1 MYVEPRIWDEEH
13 LMRRAA
19 LCGGRDWA
27 VKCPEGWMELTSH
40 GDMWTVIFDFNNGYG
55 RKEIVHDYLH
65 VALRRITAV
74 LEGGTPFFPSHVPGA
89 PIRWT
94 HFEFDNSYRAV
105 FHDGEF
111 RLRTFKGGWLLVYL
125 TADEAFVPVAWS
137 REPRDFMGGIERVLG
152 EILKHARRVTV
163 LHDGNPEFFKI
174 SDHPGELARCRLDHE
189 TVVTLG
195 EHDVEF
201 KGEIAIPRFAVKK
214 FGCAETIDVLRI
226 TEQRAI
232 MSPIGAS
239 TPVNYKQIGHSTAPT
254 TAGRARH
261 QGRED
266 GVPPQPQDVLTPL
279 NPSIKDAFVNHLNEV
294 ATIGGPGRA
303 IRKKLVPVFSRLA
316 DVGNPFRGR
325 GKVLQEQLAKLSG
338 GKLGCDRA
346 FRYAMTT
353 FLEHSCLIRHDGDD
367 LVMDFDDLRDPTS
380 ALSRSL
386 APWLPGNPE
395 SNTPPV
401 PSAPPSGDATP
412 PVNPES
418 NTPPV
423 PSAPP
428 SGDATPDSPSSA
440 PPSQSPPQSTMQRDV
455 AHDRESATVPPP
467 DKKANHDDYFQQFRD
482 AHEEARAASARMP
495 PTQRIPFKP
504 RYKGTDPHD
513 DDIVDDFVQPARA
526 PPQGKK
532 EPDT

>member
-1 MYVEPRIWDEEH
+1 MYLPPRIYDEEH
-13 LMRRAA
+13 LVRRSQ
-19 LCGGRDWA
+19 LCGGHDW
-27 VKCPEGWMELTSH
+27 VIKCPEGWMELTSH
-40 GDMWTVIFDFNNGYG
+40 GDIWTVVFNFNHGYG
-55 RKEIVHDYLH
+55 RKEIHRGQLYE
-65 VALRRITAV
+65 ALRKISEV
-74 LEGGTPFFPSHVPGA
+74 VEGGTPFLPVHLPGA
-89 PIRWT
+89 PTCWT
-94 HFEFDNSYRAV
+94 HFEYDNSYRAV
-105 FHDGEF
+105 FHEGEF
-111 RLRTFKGGWLLVYL
+111 RIRTFKGGWLLVYV
-125 TADEAFVPVAWS
+125 TADQAFVPVAWG
-137 REPRDFMGGIERVLG
+137 REPREFTATIEYVLSD
-152 EILKHARRVTV
+152 IHKKLRRVAV
-163 LHDGNPEFFKI
+163 LHDGNFFYFQM
-174 SDHPGELARCRLDHE
+174 SDHPGEIARCRLDHE

-201 KGEIAIPRFAVKK
+201 KDELAIPRLAVKI
-214 FGCAETIDVLRI
+214 FGCAETIDVLGI
-226 TEQRAI
+226 NEERAI

-239 TPVNYKQIGHSTAPT
+239 TPVNYKQIPHSNVRT

-266 GVPPQPQDVLTPL
+266 GVQPQPQDVLTPL
-279 NPSIKDAFVNHLNEV
+279 NPSIKEAFVNHLNEV

-303 IRKKLVPVFSRLA
+303 IRKKLVSVFSRLA
-316 DVGNPFRGR
+316 DVGNPYRGR

-367 LVMDFDDLRDPTS
+367 LVMDFPDLRDPTS
-380 ALSRSL
+380 ALYRSL

-412 PVNPES
+412 PGNPES
-418 NTPPV
+418 DTPPV

-428 SGDATPDSPSSA
+428 SGDATPDSPRSA
-440 PPSQSPPQSTMQRDV
+440 PSSQSPPQSTQRDV
-455 AHDRESATVPPP
+455 AHGRESPTVPPP
-467 DKKANHDDYFQQFRD
+467 DKKKANHDDYFQQFRD
-482 AHEEARAASARMP
+482 AHEEARAASARVP
-495 PTQRIPFKP
+495 PRQRIPFKP

>member
-1 MYVEPRIWDEEH
+1 
-13 LMRRAA
+13 MRRAA
-19 LCGGRDWA
+19 LCGGRDW
-27 VKCPEGWMELTSH
+27 VIKCPEGWMELTSH
-40 GDMWTVIFDFNNGYG
+40 GDMWTVIFVFNNGYG

-111 RLRTFKGGWLLVYL
+111 RLRTFKGGWLLVYV

-137 REPRDFMGGIERVLG
+137 REPRDFTDGIERVLG

-163 LHDGNPEFFKI
+163 LHDGNPVFFKI

-195 EHDVEF
+195 EHDLDF
-201 KGEIAIPRFAVKK
+201 KGEIAIPRLALKK
-214 FGCAETIDVLRI
+214 FGCAETIEVLRI

-232 MSPIGAS
+232 ISPIGTS
-239 TPVNYKQIGHSTAPT
+239 TPVNNKHNNKHIGHSTART
-254 TAGRARH
+254 TAGRARD

-279 NPSIKDAFVNHLNEV
+279 NPSIKEAFVNHLNEV

-316 DVGNPFRGR
+316 DVGTPFRGR

-412 PVNPES
+412 
-418 NTPPV
+418 
-423 PSAPP
+423 
-428 SGDATPDSPSSA
+428 DSPSSA
-440 PPSQSPPQSTMQRDV
+440 PSSQSPQSTQRDVAHGGESPTVPPPSQKSTQRDV
-455 AHDRESATVPPP
+455 AHDGESPTLLPP
-467 DKKANHDDYFQQFRD
+467 DAKNVEANHDDWFQQFHDARD
-482 AHEEARAASARMP
+482 EARAASARVP
-495 PTQRIPFKP
+495 PTQRITFTP

-513 DDIVDDFVQPARA
+513 DDDIAIDDFVQPARA
-526 PPQGKK
+526 PPLGKK
-532 EPDT
+532 EPD

>member
-1 MYVEPRIWDEEH
+1 MYVPPRIYDEEH
-13 LMRRAA
+13 LIRRSS
-19 LCGGRDWA
+19 LCGGPDWKI
-27 VKCPEGWMELTSH
+27 KCPEGLMELTSR
-40 GDMWTVIFDFNNGYG
+40 GDVWTVVFYFNHGHG
-55 RKEIVHDYLH
+55 KKEISRGPLHD
-65 VALRRITAV
+65 ALRKISEV
-74 LEGGTPFFPSHVPGA
+74 IEGGTPFVPVHLPGA
-89 PIRWT
+89 PTRWT

-111 RLRTFKGGWLLVYL
+111 RLRTFKGGWLLAYV
-125 TADEAFVPVAWS
+125 TADQAFVPVAWS
-137 REPRDFMGGIERVLG
+137 REPREFTTTIDHMLSD
-152 EILKHARRVTV
+152 ILKNTRRVTV
-163 LHDGNPEFFKI
+163 LHDGRFEFFQM

-189 TVVTLG
+189 TVVTLS

-201 KGEIAIPRFAVKK
+201 KGDIGIPRFAIKK
-214 FGCAETIDVLRI
+214 FGCAETIDVYGI
-226 TEQRAI
+226 TEKRAI

-239 TPVNYKQIGHSTAPT
+239 TPVNYKQIPHSPART
-254 TAGRARH
+254 TAERARH

-266 GVPPQPQDVLTPL
+266 GVQPQPHVLTPL
-279 NPSIKDAFVNHLNEV
+279 NPSIKEAFVNHLNEV
-294 ATIGGPGRA
+294 AKIGGPGRA

-367 LVMDFDDLRDPTS
+367 LVMDFPDLRDPTS
-380 ALSRSL
+380 ALYRSL

-412 PVNPES
+412 PGNPECD
-418 NTPPV
+418 TPPV

-428 SGDATPDSPSSA
+428 SGDATPDSPSSE
-440 PPSQSPPQSTMQRDV
+440 PSIQSPQSTQRDV
-455 AHDRESATVPPP
+455 AHGRESPTVPPP
-467 DKKANHDDYFQQFRD
+467 DNKKANHDDYFQQFLD
-482 AHEEARAASARMP
+482 AHNEARAVSARMP